1 MCAHVCET
9 FKETLI
15 SPFLYLNESFEYC
28 WLYSCSFFCLGKKCF
43 VSVIFQIHMIKD
55 NGELSTVTLGDVVRH
70 VDCVG
75 QVVVPHDT
83 WYAAELEEGSQYSL
97 YSAVVMPGTYTC
109 NLQRKVSEVVLPSS
123 FCVEV
128 YKYC

>member
-1 MCAHVCET
+1 MV
-9 FKETLI
+9 
-15 SPFLYLNESFEYC
+15 FL
-28 WLYSCSFFCLGKKCF
+28 FFFALGKEKECF

-83 WYAAELEEGSQYSL
+83 LYAAELEDGSQYSL
-97 YSAVVMPGTYTC
+97 YSAVVMPGKHTC
-109 NLQRKVSEVVLPSS
+109 NLQRRMPAVILPSNS
-123 FCVEV
+123 CWRCFNICLQIL
-128 YKYC
+128 